1 MPNPE
6 IRPNPQPLNPDAVP
20 VEPATE
26 YAYTSARPNHSHP
39 YLLQA
44 VGPFLRSLPPGSR
57 VLDFG
62 CGNGSLLA
70 GFTDCGFELHGV
82 DASKS
87 GILQARLHHRAIA
100 FHLADVTAP
109 LPPDLVQASFDAIVC
124 TEVIEHVFEPRKLVR
139 NAFTLLKP
147 GGQLLITMPYHGYL
161 KNLALAVTGRMDAHF
176 TALWDHGHIK
186 FFSRRTLSALLEE
199 ANFQQLRFSGVGRV
213 PLFWMSMVFVARK
226 PGESSGGQRTP
237 ARDASS
243 SGERRA

>member
-1 MPNPE
+1 MPIPEIGPNPE
-6 IRPNPQPLNPDAVP
+6 PPLNPD

-26 YAYTSARPNHSHP
+26 YPYTDACPGSAHP
-39 YLLQA
+39 FLLPA
-44 VGPFLRSLPPGSR
+44 VGPFLRSLSPGSR

-70 GFTDCGFELHGV
+70 RFTDCGFELHGV

-124 TEVIEHVFEPRKLVR
+124 TEVVEHVFEPRKLLR
-139 NAFTLLKP
+139 NIFALLKP
-147 GGQLLITMPYHGYL
+147 GGQLLITTPYHGYL

-199 ANFQQLRFSGVGRV
+199 ASFQQLRFSGVGRV
-213 PLFWMSMVFVARK
+213 PLFWKSMVFLACK
-226 PGESSGGQRTP
+226 PGESAGGQWPP
-237 ARDASS
+237 ARDGSS